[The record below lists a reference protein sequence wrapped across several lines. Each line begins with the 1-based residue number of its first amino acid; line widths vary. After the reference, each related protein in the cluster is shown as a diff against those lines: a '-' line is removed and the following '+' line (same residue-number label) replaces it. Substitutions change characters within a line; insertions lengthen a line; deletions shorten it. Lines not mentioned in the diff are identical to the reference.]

1 MPPGTEGDEV
11 ARRPRGQ
18 LRQDILDTVIELLID
33 TGDVDSVSIDAVVDR
48 VGCTPPALYYYF
60 PTKTELLRQACEVEF
75 QKLAEHIEEGVAA
88 VGGGTIARLERR
100 GYALLHWA
108 GEHPALYRILFM
120 GGRRPAVVTG
130 EGMGDDPSLRAMGEN
145 IETAIREGLIK
156 PQDVDLLTLT
166 LWGITH
172 GYASLAV
179 SFPVIPMA
187 ALEAAQG
194 TAVRAMATE
203 IFTADGLAAW
213 RAAQASEGDETG
225 PEGRAARS

>member
-1 MPPGTEGDEV
+1 MRLCLNDLAVNEGRRLPLLGNHTREAAHQFLNDFTVQRFRLADLLSDNELARLQPFLAQPLHRGV
-11 ARRPRGQ
+11 GEEEADAGAFGARRDEGASGGEME
-18 LRQDILDTVIELLID
+18 VI
-33 TGDVDSVSIDAVVDR
+33 
-48 VGCTPPALYYYF
+48 
-60 PTKTELLRQACEVEF
+60 
-75 QKLAEHIEEGVAA
+75 
-88 VGGGTIARLERR
+88 
-100 GYALLHWA
+100 A
-108 GEHPALYRILFM
+108 GREQH
-120 GGRRPAVVTG
+120 
-130 EGMGDDPSLRAMGEN
+130 LRAMGEN

-156 PQDVDLLTLT
+156 PHDVDLLTLT

-213 RAAQASEGDETG
+213 RAAQASEGGETG
-225 PEGRAARS
+225 PEGRATRS